1 MSEHVCVCLLGGA
14 SVQNH
19 DCMIHAHVTSF
30 KCATIDVG
38 FMGLL
43 QNQQESMQEESMC
56 LFQNMR
62 LIPKCT

>member
-1 MSEHVCVCLLGGA
+1 MCVCVCVSVGGGA

-38 FMGLL
+38 FMHLL
-43 QNQQESMQEESMC
+43 QNQQESMHLDLSC
-56 LFQNMR
+56 AKTSTKLN
-62 LIPKCT
+62 KST